1 MEPREDSSTDPDTN
15 SLKRSALQAFRGHK
29 DSCFAPA
36 LQGESQDFFQS
47 AWDRHISHL
56 REATRASVLASIV
69 DIGGSGSSSAVRPNS
84 RNATSPTAA
93 RHSIAGGI
101 GLNDPSSDAY
111 PGYTAADL
119 PRKQSEGLVKV
130 DIASP
135 HHPLRFSL
143 PNKLMQLPP
152 KPRLD
157 PTTEKALE
165 EDEEESDSSEK
176 VSNNK

>member
-1 MEPREDSSTDPDTN
+1 MRIRPQILTRIVSNGPHCRPSEAIRT
-15 SLKRSALQAFRGHK
+15 
-29 DSCFAPA
+29 PA
-36 LQGESQDFFQS
+36 LHQPCK
-47 AWDRHISHL
+47 A
-56 REATRASVLASIV
+56 RART
-69 DIGGSGSSSAVRPNS
+69 SSNPPGNS